1 MPFKMLPDEA
11 PFGFFK
17 IVLDG
22 QSAYPILGKVRTLRN
37 FVLRTFDVKTDVV
50 QVSWGLRSL

>member
-1 MPFKMLPDEA
+1 MLPDEA